1 MAKPFSKCL
10 GKIVLMAAAVLWAG
24 CDDSERND
32 GSAKQDSLKLKRSA
46 KVFVTKAVADPGT
59 MDSVISA
66 GLLYGSPGGSLLEER
81 GVAIVPAK
89 SEIILSEN
97 SSLDSEKI
105 LKIICKRIDGYL
117 QHRYNTYLVRT
128 YRFYKR
134 VFNGEIILKLT
145 IAANGSVE
153 KIQIVSSTTGYEE
166 FDESIQRA
174 VSRWKFPK
182 VKSGETVATFPIRFY
197 EYAVTFPSLQSK

>member
-1 MAKPFSKCL
+1 MAKLFSKCL

-46 KVFVTKAVADPGT
+46 KVFVAKAVADPGT

-105 LKIICKRIDGYL
+105 LKIICERIDGYL
-117 QHRYNTYLVRT
+117 LHRYNTYLVRT
-128 YRFYKR
+128 YRFYQR
-134 VFNGEIILKLT
+134 LFNGEIILRLT